1 MSKDYYKILGVSR
14 NASTEEIKKAF
25 RRLAHKYH
33 PDKEGGDAEKFKEVN
48 EAYQVLSDPKKRAQY
63 DRFGSAFE
71 QAQAS
76 GGFRG
81 FEGFRDFS
89 DFANG
94 YGFDIDD
101 LGDIFGGFSDF
112 FGFGRTR
119 GKTGSRRGRDIQV
132 DLEIDFNQAVKGAEK
147 EIELYKTV
155 PCPVCGGSGA
165 EPGSKPEVCPTCA
178 GRGRVRKVQR
188 TIFGNIQVET
198 VCPDCGGEGKKI
210 SQKCS
215 KCNGRGVVRQK
226 TKIKIKIPAGIE
238 DGGVIRFAGLGE
250 AGERGAPSGDLYVRV
265 RVKPDSRFRREGDNI
280 YSEKIISVTQAAL
293 GDKVDIETIDGPVKL
308 KIPAGTQPGKQFILR
323 GKGVPRL
330 KGRGRG
336 DHIVTIKVRIPT
348 YLTAEQ
354 KRMLKEL
361 GI

>member
-1 MSKDYYKILGVSR
+1 MPKDYYKILGVSK
-14 NASTEEIKKAF
+14 NASTAEIKKAF

-33 PDKEGGDAEKFKEVN
+33 PDKEGGNAEKFKEVN

-63 DRFGSAFE
+63 DRYGSAFE

-81 FEGFRDFS
+81 FDGWRDFS

-94 YGFDIDD
+94 YGINIDD
-101 LGDIFGGFSDF
+101 LGDIFGGLGDI
-112 FGFGRTR
+112 FGFGQAKRQ
-119 GKTGSRRGRDIQV
+119 SRPGRNIQV
-132 DLEIDFNQAVKGAEK
+132 DLEISFSEAVAGAEK

-165 EPGSKPEVCPTCA
+165 EPGSKAEVCPTCA
-178 GRGRVRKVQR
+178 GRGRVRKGQR

-198 VCPDCGGEGKKI
+198 TCPTCGGEGKKI
-210 SQKCS
+210 SQKCRQ
-215 KCNGRGVVRQK
+215 CAGRGVVRQK

-250 AGERGAPSGDLYVRV
+250 AGERGAPAGDLFVRV
-265 RVKPDSRFRREGDNI
+265 RIKPDPRFKRQGDNI
-280 YSEKIISVTQAAL
+280 YSEKTISVSQAAL
-293 GDKVDIETIDGPVKL
+293 GDKVDIETVDGPVKL

-323 GKGVPRL
+323 GKGMPRL

-336 DHIVTIKVRIPT
+336 DHIVTVKVRIPT
-348 YLTAEQ
+348 YLTREQ
-354 KRMLKEL
+354 KEKLKEL
-361 GI
+361 GL